1 MTKYKQNIFKPPSPT
16 PPPLPATE
24 RSVRNLEYISFF
36 YLKPIKDIITLF
48 LWASGLYPSG
58 LLLFLIN
65 LTFRTNSTVSPIIGY
80 PRVPGGKGL
89 VVPSESHPYVMQINH
104 KVLMSQGKDQYSRT
118 LTSSACTYTLY
129 NTLSKSNT
137 CSFIAVK
144 VNTNWR
150 STQYK
155 HLSTTF
161 FFRVHLK

>member
-1 MTKYKQNIFKPPSPT
+1 MGKWSI
-16 PPPLPATE
+16 PLQC
-24 RSVRNLEYISFF
+24 
-36 YLKPIKDIITLF
+36 
-48 LWASGLYPSG
+48 

-161 FFRVHLK
+161 FFGFTLNSAMKFYFRETEVKSHIPFDHTLFLNDPYIDYTFVFHTVA